1 MAWVGYREFNPDKTV
16 RPVAEAG
23 YEHGY
28 LERVKITWADTERGR
43 GPVGTAI
50 RTGATSWN
58 SDILTDPNM
67 APWRAEA
74 LKRGYASCMA
84 LPLMSQGEAF
94 GALALYAEES
104 DAFTQST
111 IEQYTDLANNLAY
124 GVVAVRTREE
134 HKRAEEALRASEQ
147 RLQAC
152 ASPDRTC
159 IAISA
164 SVRWLSDALALLF

>member
-1 MAWVGYREFNPDKTV
+1 MQRWRE
-16 RPVAEAG
+16 R
-23 YEHGY
+23 
-28 LERVKITWADTERGR
+28 LEILSLRLDLIKKISRKRRER
-43 GPVGTAI
+43 
-50 RTGATSWN
+50 
-58 SDILTDPNM
+58 
-67 APWRAEA
+67 
-74 LKRGYASCMA
+74 A

-124 GVVAVRTREE
+124 GVVAVRTRVED
-134 HKRAEEALRASEQ
+134 KRAEEALRASEQ